1 MNIKTCINNFKQTA
15 ITNCQ
20 NSQFVYH
27 EFFVK
32 DHLLVVE
39 KIAIEL
45 CDIYKDAD
53 RNLVMALVWF
63 HDLGKPID
71 MDNEYEITL
80 NKGVQTMKDCGFSDA
95 FILKV
100 VEAWKRMEMKNEID
114 LSKESIEVQIVSS
127 ADGASH
133 FVGKFFST
141 YFRDN
146 SKEAIG
152 DIETRLKKKIEQDWK
167 NKIILPEV
175 KEAFK
180 ERYKRALEIVGE
192 YPKKLIV

>member
-1 MNIKTCINNFKQTA
+1 MNIKTCINNFKQTVIA
-15 ITNCQ
+15 NCQ

-45 CDIYKDAD
+45 CDIYMDAD

-63 HDLGKPID
+63 HDFGKPID

-80 NKGVQTMKDCGFSDA
+80 SKGFQAMKDCGFSDA
-95 FILKV
+95 FISKV
-100 VEAWKRMEMKNEID
+100 VEVWKRMEMKNEID
-114 LSKESIEVQIVSS
+114 ISKESIEVQIVSS

-146 SKEAIG
+146 PKEAIG
-152 DIETRLKKKIEQDWK
+152 NIETRLKKKIEQDWK
-167 NKIILPEV
+167 NKISLPEV
-175 KEAFK
+175 KEAFN